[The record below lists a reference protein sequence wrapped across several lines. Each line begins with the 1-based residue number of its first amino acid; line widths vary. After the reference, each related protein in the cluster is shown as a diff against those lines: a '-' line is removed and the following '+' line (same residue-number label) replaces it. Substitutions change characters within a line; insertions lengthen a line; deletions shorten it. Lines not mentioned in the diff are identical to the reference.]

1 VNGETKKLL
10 LAEEEKNIENKKK
23 QNSKFTG
30 VGSSLLNY
38 KWITKNIGFFL
49 FIALL
54 AVIYIANGHK
64 ADNMIRDINATAK
77 DVKDL
82 QYEYKTLKSEVI
94 FKSREEQVVKAAQPL
109 GLQLPVQPPAR
120 IVMETKK

>member
-1 VNGETKKLL
+1 MSEGR
-10 LAEEEKNIENKKK
+10 NKK
-23 QNSKFTG
+23 QGSRLTG
-30 VGSSLLNY
+30 FASSLLYY

-49 FIALL
+49 FITLL
-54 AVIYIANGHK
+54 AIIYIANGHK
-64 ADNMIRDINATAK
+64 ADNMLRNINATNR

-109 GLQLPVQPPAR
+109 GLQLPDSLPVQITA
-120 IVMETKK
+120 ITKN

>member
-1 VNGETKKLL
+1 M
-10 LAEEEKNIENKKK
+10 AEQKQNIENTKAK
-23 QNSKFTG
+23 NSKLAGLGT
-30 VGSSLLNY
+30 SLLNY
-38 KWITKNIGFFL
+38 TWITKNIGFFL

-64 ADNMIRDINATAK
+64 ADNIIRDINATSK
-77 DVKDL
+77 NVKEL

-109 GLQLPVQPPAR
+109 GLQLPEQPPVR
-120 IVMETKK
+120 IEMATRK

>member
-1 VNGETKKLL
+1 
-10 LAEEEKNIENKKK
+10 LAEEQKNIENKKK
-23 QNSKFTG
+23 QNSKLTG
-30 VGSSLLNY
+30 LGSGLLNY

-64 ADNMIRDINATAK
+64 ADNMIRDINTTAK

-120 IVMETKK
+120 IVLETKK